1 MKSKNI
7 IISILDE
14 NALKAKNLI
23 SEDLAVKLGQ
33 RLAEE
38 YIRVAKTTFNEG
50 MDPVGKEDEDVD
62 NDGDEDSTDEYL
74 LNRREAIGDAMSQRG
89 SMRTGPSAET
99 PKDYGTF
106 PKGFLKAGQEPL
118 AAILNVMRNPE
129 KHPPAHREFAQ
140 RALAT
145 IQGQLRKNS

>member
-50 MDPVGKEDEDVD
+50 MDPVGEEDEDVD
-62 NDGDEDSTDEYL
+62 NDGDSDESDEYL
-74 LNRREAIGDAMSQRG
+74 SNRREKIGKAMSEEEGMEEEGEEEEG
-89 SMRTGPSAET
+89 SAPAMPMQMPGQTPTGFDVRMS
-99 PKDYGTF
+99 YNG
-106 PKGFLKAGQEPL
+106 
-118 AAILNVMRNPE
+118 
-129 KHPPAHREFAQ
+129 
-140 RALAT
+140 
-145 IQGQLRKNS
+145 

>member
-50 MDPVGKEDEDVD
+50 MDPVGKEDEDID
-62 NDGDEDSTDEYL
+62 NDGDSDESDKYL
-74 LNRREAIGDAMSQRG
+74 SNRREKIGKAMSEEEEMEEEGEEDEEEEG
-89 SMRTGPSAET
+89 SAPAMPMQMPGQTPTGFDVRMS
-99 PKDYGTF
+99 YNG
-106 PKGFLKAGQEPL
+106 
-118 AAILNVMRNPE
+118 
-129 KHPPAHREFAQ
+129 
-140 RALAT
+140 
-145 IQGQLRKNS
+145 

>member
-50 MDPVGKEDEDVD
+50 MDPVGKEDEDID
-62 NDGDEDSTDEYL
+62 NDGDSDKSDEYL
-74 LNRREAIGDAMSQRG
+74 SKRREKIGKAMSEEEGMEEEGEEEGEG
-89 SMRTGPSAET
+89 S
-99 PKDYGTF
+99 
-106 PKGFLKAGQEPL
+106 
-118 AAILNVMRNPE
+118 
-129 KHPPAHREFAQ
+129 PPAMPMQ
-140 RALAT
+140 MP
-145 IQGQLRKNS
+145 GQTPTGFDVRMSYN